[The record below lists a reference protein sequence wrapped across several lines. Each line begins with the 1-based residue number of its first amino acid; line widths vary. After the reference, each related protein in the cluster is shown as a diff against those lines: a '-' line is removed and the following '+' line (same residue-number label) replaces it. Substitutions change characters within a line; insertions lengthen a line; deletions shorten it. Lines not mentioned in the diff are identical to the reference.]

1 MDKGE
6 KLFMNIKQAYE
17 LCKKAHPDKIIDG
30 GYEYP
35 KAYLFDVMDEHKY
48 KYLAKEPDYFP
59 LDVTLVVKETG
70 EVIDTNIGNELIEI
84 PNHLHSYTK
93 EELEA
98 L

>member
-1 MDKGE
+1 
-6 KLFMNIKQAYE
+6 MNIKEAYE
-17 LCKKAHPDKIIDG
+17 LCKKAHPNEIIDG
-30 GYEYP
+30 GCEYP

-84 PNHLHSYTK
+84 PNHLPSYTK